1 MKEYERISLDS
12 DVLKKAFWTELAP
25 GSSKTILPTGLHE
38 SVLLWPSRVP
48 KKPEQQRRKFSLWSC
63 LYSPMAQDWGQELNC
78 PEFLFQD
85 AAETQQSH
93 PLRASGKCQRF
104 VGGPYT
110 ATGVQEVAQVTG
122 FSCRLA
128 LRCHHV
134 AAVQHTRLDFSCSS
148 DGIFVPPLT
157 EETQGLHSALN
168 FKIQE

>member
-1 MKEYERISLDS
+1 M
-12 DVLKKAFWTELAP
+12 VLFVLTH
-25 GSSKTILPTGLHE
+25 GTGLG
-38 SVLLWPSRVP
+38 SGAQLPRVP
-48 KKPEQQRRKFSLWSC
+48 VPRCSRNTTVPSPESKW
-63 LYSPMAQDWGQELNC
+63 EV
-78 PEFLFQD
+78 PE
-85 AAETQQSH
+85 
-93 PLRASGKCQRF
+93 F

-148 DGIFVPPLT
+148 DGIFVPPLM